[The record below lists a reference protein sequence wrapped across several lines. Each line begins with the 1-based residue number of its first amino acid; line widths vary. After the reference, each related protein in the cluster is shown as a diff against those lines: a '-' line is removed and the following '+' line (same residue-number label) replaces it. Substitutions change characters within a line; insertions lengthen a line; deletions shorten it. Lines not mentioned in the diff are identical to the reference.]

1 MNRLESSG
9 WVTAAA
15 LLFTTFLAG
24 ALGGAAV
31 TELSRPGPGLR
42 ARIERD
48 FGGERR
54 VFVGQRPDGRE
65 RPDGR
70 GGRPGGPGMG
80 VGRVPLLPPGTL
92 DRLELTE
99 AQRASVDEILERRRA
114 ETEAIL
120 ESVYP
125 TLRAQVDSANEE
137 IRAVLTP
144 EQQATFDRIR
154 EEMRQGPPDGRGQ
167 RAPR

>member
-1 MNRLESSG
+1 MNRLKSSG

-31 TELSRPGPGLR
+31 SELSRPGPGLR
-42 ARIERD
+42 ARFEREP
-48 FGGERR
+48 GGERR
-54 VFVGQRPDGRE
+54 SYVGQRPDGR
-65 RPDGR
+65 
-70 GGRPGGPGMG
+70 GRPSGPGMG

-92 DRLELTE
+92 DRLDLTDE
-99 AQRASVDEILERRRA
+99 QRASVEEILERRRA
-114 ETEAIL
+114 ETEALL

-137 IRAVLTP
+137 IRAVLTS
-144 EQQATFDRIR
+144 EQQEAFDRIR
-154 EEMRQGPPDGRGQ
+154 DQMRQGPPDGRG
-167 RAPR
+167 PRPPR